1 MAIVSRSGR
10 RWYPGPDFGPETH
23 PTITRLRQST
33 WVGIAA
39 WRADGIAG
47 LLIALALALAW
58 LHWLLPPGFIGGTSP
73 YWQTDVGD
81 TAEHLSGFNAF
92 FSEPW
97 AWPLLRIS
105 GLNAPDGT
113 LATFVDIVPL
123 YASLLKLVVPGDR
136 FPFNPFGWW
145 IGLCYLL
152 QAVGAW
158 WLVRE
163 ARLPRYSALIALI
176 GFSLVTPVLLS
187 RTVFGHESLASQWL
201 ILFALALYLRGG
213 RSGRLALAAWTVLLF
228 GAFYVHLYL
237 FVMIGLVFAADAAR
251 FGARLGW
258 RRTLGRALL
267 PPALILGSLPLTMW
281 PIPHAAAAEG
291 FGFFSMNLLAPVL
304 GGGRVT
310 GWMTGH
316 HEWTFPG
323 GQYEG
328 YNYLGAGVLS
338 LLGVGVA
345 LRLRH
350 DPRFFGRHGMLVA
363 MLTLASLY
371 AVSNRVYLGHR
382 LVLEW
387 SVPPFLEW
395 SFGTF
400 RASGRFFWPVGYAL
414 VVFAV
419 LTSAR
424 WLRPRVAGCL
434 LALALALQWVDL
446 QPLYGMARP
455 VLERPASR
463 ILDSALWDAALGRGV
478 HTIYLHPKFG
488 CGRTPNAHGVILAAQ
503 RYAAE
508 RRLRLSTGHLPRY
521 RPPCDA
527 GPREIAASDPTTSA
541 YVFPHGEASAHE
553 AADLFPRGARLQ
565 CRELDIAVLCRWLV
579 GPPD

>member
-1 MAIVSRSGR
+1 MVP
-10 RWYPGPDFGPETH
+10 WTDFGHETG
-23 PTITRLRQST
+23 PTIARLRQST

-39 WRADGIAG
+39 WRADGIGG
-47 LLIALALALAW
+47 LLIALAIALGW
-58 LHWLLPPGFIGGTSP
+58 LHWLLPRGFVGGASS
-73 YWQTDVGD
+73 YWQTDVED
-81 TAEHLSGFNAF
+81 IAEYQSGFNAF

-97 AWPLLRIS
+97 AWPLLRIT

-123 YASLLKLVVPGDR
+123 YAVVLKLIVPGDR
-136 FPFNPFGWW
+136 FPFNPFGCW

-163 ARLPRYSALIALI
+163 ARLPRYSALIALTC
-176 GFSLVTPVLLS
+176 FLLVMPALLG
-187 RTVFGHESLASQWL
+187 RAVFGHVSLASQWL
-201 ILFALALYLRGG
+201 IPFALALYLRGG
-213 RSGRLALAAWTVLLF
+213 RSGRPALAAWTVLLF
-228 GAFYVHLYL
+228 GAFYVNLYL

-251 FGARLGW
+251 FGASLGW
-258 RRTLGRALL
+258 RRTLGRLLL
-267 PPALILGSLPLTMW
+267 PPALILASLPLTML
-281 PIPHAAAAEG
+281 PIPHAAASEG
-291 FGFFSMNLLAPVL
+291 FGLYSMNLLAPVL
-304 GGGRVT
+304 GGGGVM

-316 HEWTFPG
+316 HEWTFAG

-338 LLGVGVA
+338 LLGVGIA

-350 DPRFFGRHGMLVA
+350 DPRFFGRHWMLAA
-363 MLTLASLY
+363 MLMLASLY
-371 AVSNRVYLGHR
+371 AASNRVYLGHR

-387 SVPPFLEW
+387 PVPPSLEW
-395 SFGTF
+395 PFGMF

-424 WLRPRVAGCL
+424 WLLPRVAACA

-446 QPLYGMARP
+446 QPVYGLARP

-478 HTIYLHPKFG
+478 HAIYLHPKFG
-488 CGRTPNAHGVILAAQ
+488 CGRTSNAHEGILAVQ

-508 RRLRLSTGHLPRY
+508 RRLRLSTGHFPRY

-527 GPREIAASDPTTSA
+527 GPRQIAASDPTTSA
-541 YVFPHGEASAHE
+541 YVFLRGEASAHE
-553 AADLFPRGARLQ
+553 FADHFPPGARLQ
-565 CRELDIAVLCRWLV
+565 CRELDIAVLCRWL
-579 GPPD
+579 GNGQEEEHKES